1 MDRNTVIGF
10 VLIGAILITF
20 SIVSNKNRKEKEEKK
35 KAEQEQVENKTDGLT
50 NNQDTPASPES
61 HDATNIAVVDT
72 AEQDSIDTIEANG
85 KYGEFSSSSTGE
97 EKLINIEND
106 LLKVRL
112 SNKGGKIYSVEL
124 KNYFTHDLEPLILFD
139 SLEQSFN
146 YLIPIQNN
154 QTINTEN
161 FYFETDDRDF
171 IVAGDEEKSIT
182 FRLTG
187 ASGHVFEQKYTFK
200 GNSYLIDYDLHLV
213 GFDEVI
219 PEQIGHFNLQ
229 WSTKIRKLE
238 RDLKNEKLNSTI
250 CYQTG
255 DDFDNISYRK
265 PKEEKLN
272 DELHWISFKQ
282 QFFNSTLIAKGLSNA
297 VNVNVTGKDD
307 TVYVK
312 TMTADIFIVS
322 TDDADQ
328 NYAMQF
334 YFAPNSYRELKKL
347 DIGLQKI
354 IPLGG
359 IPFRFVKYFNRLLI
373 IPTFNFL
380 EKFID
385 NYALIILIL
394 TLLIKLILTPLTLRS
409 SLAAAKMKV
418 LKPELDELKEKY
430 KGDQQKFGVEQ
441 MALYK
446 KAGVNPLG
454 GCLPMLLQMP
464 FLVAMYYFFPASI
477 ELRQEGFL
485 WVKDFATY
493 DSILTFSKLPL
504 IGWTH
509 LSLMTL
515 LMTITSILSAKF
527 TTQVETTSQ
536 MKYMMYFF
544 PVFLMFLFNSFPAAL
559 TFYYLLQ
566 NILSIGQIWIIKKY
580 FIDEEAI
587 HRQIQENKKKVVKK
601 GAFQQR
607 LEDLQ
612 KKQKQ
617 RKK

>member
-1 MDRNTVIGF
+1 MDRNTIIGF
-10 VLIGAILITF
+10 VIIGAILVTF
-20 SIVSNKNRKEKEEKK
+20 SIVSNKNRKANEEENKSK
-35 KAEQEQVENKTDGLT
+35 QEQVENKKDSLT
-50 NNQDTPASPES
+50 VNQPDSVSPGS
-61 HDATNIAVVDT
+61 PDAAIVSVIDSAK
-72 AEQDSIDTIEANG
+72 QDSLDKIEATG
-85 KYGEFSSSSTGE
+85 KFGEFSNSSTGE
-97 EKLINIEND
+97 EKLINVEND
-106 LLKVRL
+106 LLKVRF

-124 KNYFTHDLEPLILFD
+124 KNYFTHDLKPLVLFD

-154 QTINTEN
+154 RNINTEN
-161 FYFETDDRDF
+161 FYFETDVSDF
-171 IVAGDEEKSIT
+171 VLTGDEEKSIT

-187 ASGHVFEQKYTFK
+187 SSGHSFEQTYTFK
-200 GNSYLIDYDLHLV
+200 GNSYMIDYDLHLI

-229 WSTKIRKLE
+229 WSRKIRKLE
-238 RDLKNEKLNSTI
+238 GDLKNEKKETTV

-255 DDFDNISYRK
+255 DEFDHVSYSK

-272 DELHWISFKQ
+272 DELQWISFKQ
-282 QFFNSTLIAKGLSNA
+282 QFFNSTLIAPGLSNA
-297 VNVNVTGKDD
+297 VNVNVTGKED

-359 IPFRFVKYFNRLLI
+359 GIFKFVKYFNRWLI

-380 EKFID
+380 EKYIS

-394 TLLIKLILTPLTLRS
+394 TLIIKLILTPLTLKS
-409 SLAAAKMKV
+409 SMAAAKMKV

-430 KGDQQKFGVEQ
+430 KDDQQKFGVEQ

-464 FLVAMYYFFPASI
+464 ILVAMYYFFPASI

-493 DSILTFSKLPL
+493 DSILTFSKIPL

-515 LMTITSILSAKF
+515 LMTVTSILSAKL
-527 TTQVETTSQ
+527 TTQVETTNQ
-536 MKYMMYFF
+536 MKYMQYFF

-566 NILSIGQIWIIKKY
+566 NILSIGQQWIIKKY

-587 HRQIQENKKKVVKK
+587 HLQIQENKKKVVKK
-601 GAFQQR
+601 SSFQQR

-612 KKQKQ
+612 KQQRQ